1 MIMDKDKVE
10 ILKLKISKGGLGTVL
25 KNAIDLIENNGK
37 FYVCAPNAY
46 ITVKANEDKELLEI
60 INNAYI
66 TIPDGMSSV
75 WYSKT
80 FKNNNYLLERI
91 DGSKFFYEFSKI
103 ANIKGYSY
111 YFMGGESETILEKI
125 KKRLNEEF
133 NNIEVKGYYCPPFRK
148 DFTGDINSL
157 MIKKINDCKP
167 DILWVGLSAPKQ
179 EKWIYR
185 NFKRFDIKMAAGI
198 GAVFNFYAGV
208 VKRAPQWMQNN
219 GLEWFYR
226 IYAEP
231 KRLFKKYMVYNTK
244 FIILVVKDL
253 FKRCFNID

>member
-1 MIMDKDKVE
+1 MDNNKVE
-10 ILKLKISKGGLGTVL
+10 ILKIKINKGGLHKVIEL
-25 KNAIDLIENNGK
+25 AKKLIDNNEK

-46 ITVKANEDKELLEI
+46 VTVKANEDKELLQI
-60 INNAYI
+60 INNAKI
-66 TIPDGMSSV
+66 VIPDGMSSV

-185 NFKRFDIKMAAGI
+185 NFERLDIKMAAGI

-219 GLEWFYR
+219 GLEWLYR
-226 IYAEP
+226 IYVEP

-244 FIILVVKDL
+244 FIILVAKDL
-253 FKRCFNID
+253 FKRCLNVE

>member
-1 MIMDKDKVE
+1 MDNNKVE
-10 ILKLKISKGGLGTVL
+10 ILKIKINKGGLHKVIEL
-25 KNAIDLIENNGK
+25 AKKLIEKNEK

-46 ITVKANEDKELLEI
+46 VTVIANEDNELLQI
-60 INNAYI
+60 INNAAI
-66 TIPDGMSSV
+66 VIPDGMSAV

-80 FKNNNYLLERI
+80 FKNDNYLLERI

-111 YFMGGESETILEKI
+111 YFMGGKNENIL
-125 KKRLNEEF
+125 KKMKQKVNKEF

-148 DFTGDINSL
+148 DFTGDINDL
-157 MIKKINDCKP
+157 IVKKINECKP

-185 NFKRFDIKMAAGI
+185 NFKRLDIKMAAGI
-198 GAVFNFYAGV
+198 GAVFNFYTGE

-219 GLEWFYR
+219 GLEWLYR

-231 KRLFKKYMVYNTK
+231 KRLLKKYIVYNTK
-244 FIILVVKDL
+244 FMILVVKDL
-253 FKRCFNID
+253 FKRLNNFLSH